1 MLPIV
6 EVDILGAEG
15 LHKHGNALLDS
26 GAQIS
31 LIRLPLAEDL
41 RLKGKDA
48 VVTITKVGGEEEE
61 MKTKVYWVEI
71 HSLEDSCT
79 HTIKAV
85 GIPSISGAIYGHL
98 FHVAS
103 ALPWSQRFSRCQ
115 GHRRCEW
122 AVRRSWRLTA
132 RSPSVTWGAR
142 NLWDVST
149 HGIRNTQSRKSCSS
163 LS

>member
-31 LIRLPLAEDL
+31 LIRLPLADDL

-61 MKTKVYWVEI
+61 MKTKVYRVRI
-71 HSLEDSCT
+71 RSLEDSST

-85 GIPSISGAIYGHL
+85 GISSISDEITEVKLVDIAKRFGLGKGKLRRGSGAVDMLI
-98 FHVAS
+98 
-103 ALPWSQRFSRCQ
+103 
-115 GHRRCEW
+115 
-122 AVRRSWRLTA
+122 
-132 RSPSVTWGAR
+132 
-142 NLWDVST
+142 
-149 HGIRNTQSRKSCSS
+149 GIDQAKMYTGD
-163 LS
+163 